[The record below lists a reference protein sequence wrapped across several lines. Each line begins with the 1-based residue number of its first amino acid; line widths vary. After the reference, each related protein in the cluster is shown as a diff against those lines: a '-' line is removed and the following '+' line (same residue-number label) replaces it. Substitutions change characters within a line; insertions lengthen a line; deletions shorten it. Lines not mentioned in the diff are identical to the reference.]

1 MQGKYGAVTAKL
13 YWKKAERIRMAEENL
28 RFERPEYT
36 HQILTEV
43 RQVILVY
50 YKSLYLSFL
59 VFSSYISSKSI
70 EDIM

>member
-1 MQGKYGAVTAKL
+1 
-13 YWKKAERIRMAEENL
+13 MAEGNL

-43 RQVILVY
+43 RQVIQVY

-59 VFSSYISSKSI
+59 VFSSYISCKSI